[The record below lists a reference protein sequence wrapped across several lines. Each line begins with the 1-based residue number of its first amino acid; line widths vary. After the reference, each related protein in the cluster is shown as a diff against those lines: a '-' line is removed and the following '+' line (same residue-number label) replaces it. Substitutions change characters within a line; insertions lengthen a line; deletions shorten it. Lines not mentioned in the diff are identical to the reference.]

1 MKKHSLE
8 SKLLFYVVFVI
19 AFFNILMF
27 LSAKEWN
34 AIIVFLL
41 VLFISYALQVSITL
55 SFVFALIS
63 ANVFKAT
70 NLLKEGLATKK
81 KVNKKP
87 LKRPT
92 LVIPSPTIAKTT
104 GDKANSSSKQISAA
118 ASVKQGF
125 QSTTLEGLENAAGD
139 VIKSQETLSEMT
151 AKLGPLMDHAH
162 KIMKLLPGLLGKKS
176 EEI

>member
-55 SFVFALIS
+55 SFVFALIT

-70 NLLKEGLATKK
+70 NLLKEGLSTKK
-81 KVNKKP
+81 KKKTP
-87 LKRPT
+87 PTRPK
-92 LVIPSPTIAKTT
+92 VYIPSPTIAKTT
-104 GDKANSSSKQISAA
+104 VDKSNSSSKQVSTSSPI
-118 ASVKQGF
+118 KQGF
-125 QSTTLEGLENAAGD
+125 ETNTLAGLENAAGD

-162 KIMKLLPGLLGKKS
+162 KIMKLLPGLLNKK
-176 EEI
+176 EPII